1 MKFFKL
7 MIFILVIFSK
17 TGNVLSE
24 NRLFD
29 VNNIKIV
36 NTPSKNINNLTSQ
49 AMKKGFSVL
58 IERILLKEDKKRLD
72 DLNLSDIEELVAYYQ
87 TFDEVDDLNK
97 SIKVFNIFFDKNKI
111 HNLFYKRNILYSNL
125 IESEFYLLPIFKKDE
140 ELNIYAK
147 NFFYDRWNKV
157 SFESEIV
164 DFILP
169 IENIEIIQKVNKSK
183 GNLEELN
190 LVNLFNEYSNKN
202 LGIVLI
208 TENNSKIKKVFL
220 KTIILGKKINKSLEI
235 KNYKLEKNELH
246 EKIIINIKN
255 ELVNIVKS
263 QNLIDIRTPSFLN
276 AKFKI
281 NKKNSLVEL
290 KKRAE
295 QIDLVEKIFIQE
307 FNNEFVVLKIKF
319 LGKVNN
325 IINELKKEKIN
336 LRLNGEQWSL
346 NII

>member
-97 SIKVFNIFFDKNKI
+97 SIKVFNIFFDKDKI

-125 IESEFYLLPIFKKDE
+125 IKSEFYLLPIFKKDE

-169 IENIEIIQKVNKSK
+169 IENIEIIQKLNKSK
-183 GNLEELN
+183 GNLEDLN

-220 KTIILGKKINKSLEI
+220 KTNILGKKINKSLEI
-235 KNYKLEKNELH
+235 KNYKLEKSELH
-246 EKIIINIKN
+246 DKIIIDIKN

-290 KKRAE
+290 KKRVE

-307 FNNEFVVLKIKF
+307 FNNEFVILKIKF

>member
-49 AMKKGFSVL
+49 AMKKGFLVL

-72 DLNLSDIEELVAYYQ
+72 DLNLSDIEDLVAYYQ

-97 SIKVFNIFFDKNKI
+97 SIKVFNIFFDKDKI

-125 IESEFYLLPIFKKDE
+125 IKSEFYLLPIFKKDE
-140 ELNIYAK
+140 ELNIYTK
-147 NFFYDRWNKV
+147 NSFYDRWNKV

-183 GNLEELN
+183 GNLEDLN

-220 KTIILGKKINKSLEI
+220 KTNILGKKINKSLEI

-290 KKRAE
+290 KKRVE

-307 FNNEFVVLKIKF
+307 FNNEFVILKIKF

>member
-97 SIKVFNIFFDKNKI
+97 SIKVFNIFFDKAKI

-169 IENIEIIQKVNKSK
+169 IENIEIIQKLNKSK
-183 GNLEELN
+183 GNLEDLN

-220 KTIILGKKINKSLEI
+220 KTNILGKKINKSLEI

-246 EKIIINIKN
+246 EKIIIDIKN

-290 KKRAE
+290 KKRVE

-307 FNNEFVVLKIKF
+307 FNNEFVILKIKF

>member
-1 MKFFKL
+1 MKFLKL

-125 IESEFYLLPIFKKDE
+125 IKSEFYLLPIFKKDE
-140 ELNIYAK
+140 ELNIYTK

-183 GNLEELN
+183 GNLEDLN
-190 LVNLFNEYSNKN
+190 LVNLFSEYSNKN

-220 KTIILGKKINKSLEI
+220 KTNILGKKINKSLEI
-235 KNYKLEKNELH
+235 KDYKLEKNELH

-290 KKRAE
+290 KKKVE

-336 LRLNGEQWSL
+336 LRLNGEEWSL

>member
-49 AMKKGFSVL
+49 AMKKGFLVL

-72 DLNLSDIEELVAYYQ
+72 DLNLSDIEDLVAYYQ

-97 SIKVFNIFFDKNKI
+97 SIKVFNIFFDKDKI

-125 IESEFYLLPIFKKDE
+125 IKSEFYLLPIFKKDE
-140 ELNIYAK
+140 ELNIYTK

-183 GNLEELN
+183 GNLEDLN

-220 KTIILGKKINKSLEI
+220 KTNILGKKINKSLEI

-290 KKRAE
+290 KKRVE

-307 FNNEFVVLKIKF
+307 FNNEFVILKIKF

>member
-97 SIKVFNIFFDKNKI
+97 SIKVFNIFFDKDKI

-125 IESEFYLLPIFKKDE
+125 IKSEFYLLPIFKKDE
-140 ELNIYAK
+140 ELNIYTK

-183 GNLEELN
+183 GNLEDLN

-220 KTIILGKKINKSLEI
+220 KTNILGKKINKSLEI
-235 KNYKLEKNELH
+235 KNYKLEKSELYD
-246 EKIIINIKN
+246 KIIINIKN

-290 KKRAE
+290 KKRVE

-307 FNNEFVVLKIKF
+307 FNNEFVILKIKF

>member
-58 IERILLKEDKKRLD
+58 IERILLKEDKKRLN

-97 SIKVFNIFFDKNKI
+97 SIKVFNIFFDKDKI

-125 IESEFYLLPIFKKDE
+125 IKSEFYLLPIFKKDE

-169 IENIEIIQKVNKSK
+169 IENIEIIQKLNKSK
-183 GNLEELN
+183 GNLEDLN

-220 KTIILGKKINKSLEI
+220 KTNILGKKINKSLEI
-235 KNYKLEKNELH
+235 KDYKLEKNELH

-290 KKRAE
+290 KKRVE

>member
-1 MKFFKL
+1 MKFLKL

-49 AMKKGFSVL
+49 AMKKGFLVL

-72 DLNLSDIEELVAYYQ
+72 DLNLSDIEDLVAYYQ

-97 SIKVFNIFFDKNKI
+97 SIKVFNIFFDKDKI

-125 IESEFYLLPIFKKDE
+125 IKSEFYLLPIFKKDE
-140 ELNIYAK
+140 ELNIYTK

-169 IENIEIIQKVNKSK
+169 IENIEIIQKLNKSK
-183 GNLEELN
+183 GNLEDLN

-220 KTIILGKKINKSLEI
+220 KTNILGKKINKSLEI
-235 KNYKLEKNELH
+235 KDYKLEKNELH

-290 KKRAE
+290 KKRVE

-307 FNNEFVVLKIKF
+307 FNNEFVVLRIKF

>member
-1 MKFFKL
+1 MKFLKL

-125 IESEFYLLPIFKKDE
+125 IKSEFYLLPIFKKDE
-140 ELNIYAK
+140 ELNIYTK

-183 GNLEELN
+183 GNLEDLN
-190 LVNLFNEYSNKN
+190 LVNLFSEYSNKN

-220 KTIILGKKINKSLEI
+220 KTNILGKKINKSLEI
-235 KNYKLEKNELH
+235 KDYKLEKNELH

-263 QNLIDIRTPSFLN
+263 QNLIDIRTPSFIN

-290 KKRAE
+290 KKKVE

>member
-1 MKFFKL
+1 MKFLKL

-97 SIKVFNIFFDKNKI
+97 SIKVFNIFFDKDKI

-125 IESEFYLLPIFKKDE
+125 IKSEFYLLPIFKKDE
-140 ELNIYAK
+140 ELNIYTK
-147 NFFYDRWNKV
+147 NSFYDRWNKV

-183 GNLEELN
+183 GNLEDLN

-220 KTIILGKKINKSLEI
+220 KTNILGKKINKSLEI
-235 KNYKLEKNELH
+235 KDYKLEKNELH

-290 KKRAE
+290 KKRVE

-307 FNNEFVVLKIKF
+307 FNNEFVVLRIKF

>member
-58 IERILLKEDKKRLD
+58 TERILLKEDKKRLD

-97 SIKVFNIFFDKNKI
+97 SIKVFNIFFDKDKI

-125 IESEFYLLPIFKKDE
+125 IKSEFYLLPIFKKDE

-183 GNLEELN
+183 GNLEDLN

-220 KTIILGKKINKSLEI
+220 KTNILGKKINKSLEI
-235 KNYKLEKNELH
+235 KNYKLEKSELYD
-246 EKIIINIKN
+246 KIIIDIKN

-290 KKRAE
+290 KKRVE
-295 QIDLVEKIFIQE
+295 QIDLVEKLFIQE
-307 FNNEFVVLKIKF
+307 FNNEFVILKIKF

>member
-97 SIKVFNIFFDKNKI
+97 SIKVFNIFFDKDKI

-125 IESEFYLLPIFKKDE
+125 IKSEFYLLPIFKKNE

-220 KTIILGKKINKSLEI
+220 KTNILGKKINKSLEI

-246 EKIIINIKN
+246 EKIIIDIKN

-290 KKRAE
+290 KKRVE

>member
-97 SIKVFNIFFDKNKI
+97 SIKVFNIFFDKDKI

-125 IESEFYLLPIFKKDE
+125 IKSEFYLLPIFKKNE

-220 KTIILGKKINKSLEI
+220 KTNILGKKINKSLEI

-246 EKIIINIKN
+246 EKIIIDIKN

>member
-1 MKFFKL
+1 MKFLKL
-7 MIFILVIFSK
+7 MIFILVIFFK

-58 IERILLKEDKKRLD
+58 TERILLKEDKKRLD

-97 SIKVFNIFFDKNKI
+97 SIKVFNIFFDKDKI

-125 IESEFYLLPIFKKDE
+125 IKSEFYLLPIFKKDE

-147 NFFYDRWNKV
+147 NFFYDRWNKI

-183 GNLEELN
+183 GNLEDLN

-208 TENNSKIKKVFL
+208 TENNSKIKKVYL
-220 KTIILGKKINKSLEI
+220 KTNILGKKINKSLEI
-235 KNYKLEKNELH
+235 KNYKLEKSELH
-246 EKIIINIKN
+246 DKIIIDIKN

-290 KKRAE
+290 KKRVE

-307 FNNEFVVLKIKF
+307 FNNEFVILKIKF

>member
-97 SIKVFNIFFDKNKI
+97 SIKVFNIFFDKDKI

-125 IESEFYLLPIFKKDE
+125 IKSEFYLLPIFKKDE
-140 ELNIYAK
+140 ELNIYTK

-169 IENIEIIQKVNKSK
+169 IENIEIIQKLNKSK
-183 GNLEELN
+183 GNLEDLN

-220 KTIILGKKINKSLEI
+220 KTNILGKKINKSLEI
-235 KNYKLEKNELH
+235 KNYKLEKSKLQD
-246 EKIIINIKN
+246 KIIIDIKN

-290 KKRAE
+290 KKRVE

-307 FNNEFVVLKIKF
+307 FNNEFVILKIKF

>member
-97 SIKVFNIFFDKNKI
+97 SIKVFNIFFDKDKI

-125 IESEFYLLPIFKKDE
+125 IKSEFYLLPIFKKDE

-220 KTIILGKKINKSLEI
+220 KTNIYGKKINKSLEI

-246 EKIIINIKN
+246 EKIIIDIKN

-290 KKRAE
+290 KKRVE

-307 FNNEFVVLKIKF
+307 FNNEFVILKIKF

>member
-97 SIKVFNIFFDKNKI
+97 SIKVFNIFFDKAKI

-140 ELNIYAK
+140 ELNIYTK
-147 NFFYDRWNKV
+147 NSFYDRWNKV

-183 GNLEELN
+183 GNLEDLN

-220 KTIILGKKINKSLEI
+220 KTNILGKKINKSLEI

-290 KKRAE
+290 KKRVE

-307 FNNEFVVLKIKF
+307 FNNEFVVLRIKF

>member
-72 DLNLSDIEELVAYYQ
+72 DLNLSDIEDLVAYYQ

-97 SIKVFNIFFDKNKI
+97 SIKVFNIFFDKDKI

-125 IESEFYLLPIFKKDE
+125 IKSEFYLLPIFKKDE
-140 ELNIYAK
+140 ELNIYTK

-169 IENIEIIQKVNKSK
+169 IENIEIIQKLNKSK
-183 GNLEELN
+183 GNLEDLN

-220 KTIILGKKINKSLEI
+220 KTNILGKKINKSLEI

-290 KKRAE
+290 KKRVE

-307 FNNEFVVLKIKF
+307 FNNEFVVLRIKF

>member
-97 SIKVFNIFFDKNKI
+97 SIKVFNIFFDKDKI

-125 IESEFYLLPIFKKDE
+125 IKSEFYLLPIFKKDE
-140 ELNIYAK
+140 ELNIYTK

-183 GNLEELN
+183 GNLEDLN

-220 KTIILGKKINKSLEI
+220 KTNILGKKINKSLEI

-290 KKRAE
+290 KKRVE

-307 FNNEFVVLKIKF
+307 FNNEFVILKIKF

-325 IINELKKEKIN
+325 IINEIKKEKIN

>member
-97 SIKVFNIFFDKNKI
+97 SIKVFNIFFDKDKI

-125 IESEFYLLPIFKKDE
+125 IKSEFYLLPIFKKDE

-147 NFFYDRWNKV
+147 NFFYDRWNKI

-169 IENIEIIQKVNKSK
+169 IENIEIIQKLNKSK
-183 GNLEELN
+183 GNLEDLN

-220 KTIILGKKINKSLEI
+220 KTNILGKKINKSLEI
-235 KNYKLEKNELH
+235 KNYKLEKSKLQD
-246 EKIIINIKN
+246 KIIIDIKN

-290 KKRAE
+290 KKRVE

-307 FNNEFVVLKIKF
+307 FNNEFVILKIKF

>member
-1 MKFFKL
+1 MKFLKL

-58 IERILLKEDKKRLD
+58 IERILLKEEKKRLD

-97 SIKVFNIFFDKNKI
+97 SIKVFNIFFDKDKI

-125 IESEFYLLPIFKKDE
+125 IKSEFYLLPIFKKDE
-140 ELNIYAK
+140 ELNIYTK

-183 GNLEELN
+183 GNLEDLN

-220 KTIILGKKINKSLEI
+220 KTNILGKKINKSLEI
-235 KNYKLEKNELH
+235 KDYKLEKNELH

-290 KKRAE
+290 KKKVE

-307 FNNEFVVLKIKF
+307 FNNDFVVLKIKF

-336 LRLNGEQWSL
+336 LRLNGEEWSL

>member
-58 IERILLKEDKKRLD
+58 TERILLKEDKKRLD

-97 SIKVFNIFFDKNKI
+97 SIKVFNIFFDKDKI

-125 IESEFYLLPIFKKDE
+125 IKSEFYLLPIFKKNE

-183 GNLEELN
+183 GNLEDLN

-220 KTIILGKKINKSLEI
+220 KTNILGKKINKSLEI

-290 KKRAE
+290 KKRVE

>member
-1 MKFFKL
+1 MKFLKL

-36 NTPSKNINNLTSQ
+36 NTTSKNINNLTSQ

-97 SIKVFNIFFDKNKI
+97 SIKVFNIFFDKDKI

-125 IESEFYLLPIFKKDE
+125 IKSEFYLLPIFKKDE

-147 NFFYDRWNKV
+147 NFFYDRWNKI

-169 IENIEIIQKVNKSK
+169 IENIEIIQKLNKSK
-183 GNLEELN
+183 GNLEDLN

-220 KTIILGKKINKSLEI
+220 KTNILGKKINKSLEI

-290 KKRAE
+290 KKRVE

-307 FNNEFVVLKIKF
+307 FNNEFVILKIKF

-336 LRLNGEQWSL
+336 LRLNGEEWSL

>member
-49 AMKKGFSVL
+49 AMKKGFLVL

-72 DLNLSDIEELVAYYQ
+72 DLNLSDIEDLVAYYQ

-97 SIKVFNIFFDKNKI
+97 SIKVFNIFFDKDKI

-125 IESEFYLLPIFKKDE
+125 IKSEFYLLPIFKKDE
-140 ELNIYAK
+140 ELNIYTK
-147 NFFYDRWNKV
+147 NSFYDRWNKV

-183 GNLEELN
+183 GNLEDLN

-220 KTIILGKKINKSLEI
+220 KTNILGKKINKSLEI
-235 KNYKLEKNELH
+235 KDYKLKKNELH

-290 KKRAE
+290 KKRVE

-307 FNNEFVVLKIKF
+307 FNNEFVVLRIKF

>member
-1 MKFFKL
+1 MKFLKL

-125 IESEFYLLPIFKKDE
+125 IKSEFYLLPIFKKDE
-140 ELNIYAK
+140 ELNIYTK

-169 IENIEIIQKVNKSK
+169 IENIEIIQKVNNSK
-183 GNLEELN
+183 GNLEDLN
-190 LVNLFNEYSNKN
+190 LVNLFSEYSNKN

-220 KTIILGKKINKSLEI
+220 KTNILGKKINKSLEI
-235 KNYKLEKNELH
+235 KDYKLEKNELH

-290 KKRAE
+290 KKRVE

-307 FNNEFVVLKIKF
+307 FNNEFVVLRIKF

>member
-58 IERILLKEDKKRLD
+58 IERILLKEDKKRLN

-97 SIKVFNIFFDKNKI
+97 SIKVFNIFFDKDKI

-125 IESEFYLLPIFKKDE
+125 IKSEFYLLPIFKKDE

-147 NFFYDRWNKV
+147 NFFYDRWNKI

-169 IENIEIIQKVNKSK
+169 IENIEIIQKLNKSK
-183 GNLEELN
+183 GNLEDLN

-220 KTIILGKKINKSLEI
+220 KTNILGKKINKSLEI
-235 KNYKLEKNELH
+235 KNYKLEKSELH
-246 EKIIINIKN
+246 DKIIIDIKN

-290 KKRAE
+290 KKRVE

>member
-49 AMKKGFSVL
+49 AMKKGFLVL

-72 DLNLSDIEELVAYYQ
+72 DLNLSDIEDLVAYYQ

-97 SIKVFNIFFDKNKI
+97 SIKVFNIFFDKDKI

-125 IESEFYLLPIFKKDE
+125 IKSEFYLLPIFKKDE
-140 ELNIYAK
+140 ELNIYTK

-183 GNLEELN
+183 GNLEDLN

-220 KTIILGKKINKSLEI
+220 KTNILGKKINKSLEI

-290 KKRAE
+290 KKRVE

-307 FNNEFVVLKIKF
+307 FNNEFVVLRIKF

>member
-125 IESEFYLLPIFKKDE
+125 IKSEFYLLPIFKKDE
-140 ELNIYAK
+140 ELNIYTK

-183 GNLEELN
+183 GNLEDLN

-220 KTIILGKKINKSLEI
+220 KTNILGKKINKSLEI
-235 KNYKLEKNELH
+235 KNYKLEKSELH
-246 EKIIINIKN
+246 DKIIIDIKN

-290 KKRAE
+290 KKKVE

-336 LRLNGEQWSL
+336 LRLNGEEWSL

>member
-97 SIKVFNIFFDKNKI
+97 SIKVFNIFFDKDKI

-125 IESEFYLLPIFKKDE
+125 IKSEFYLLPIFKKDE

-147 NFFYDRWNKV
+147 NFFYDRWNKI

-169 IENIEIIQKVNKSK
+169 IENIEIIQKLNKSK
-183 GNLEELN
+183 GNLEDLN

-220 KTIILGKKINKSLEI
+220 KTNILGKKINKSLEI
-235 KNYKLEKNELH
+235 KNYKLEKSKLQD
-246 EKIIINIKN
+246 KIIIDIKN

-290 KKRAE
+290 KKRME

-307 FNNEFVVLKIKF
+307 FNNEFVILKIKF

>member
-97 SIKVFNIFFDKNKI
+97 SIKVFNIFFDKDKI

-125 IESEFYLLPIFKKDE
+125 IKSEFYLLPIFKKDE
-140 ELNIYAK
+140 ELNIYTK

-169 IENIEIIQKVNKSK
+169 IENIEIIQKLNKSK
-183 GNLEELN
+183 GNLEDLN

-220 KTIILGKKINKSLEI
+220 KTNILGKKINKSLEI
-235 KNYKLEKNELH
+235 KNYKLEKSELH
-246 EKIIINIKN
+246 DKIIIDIKN

-290 KKRAE
+290 KKKSGTNR
-295 QIDLVEKIFIQE
+295 FS
-307 FNNEFVVLKIKF
+307 
-319 LGKVNN
+319 GKN
-325 IINELKKEKIN
+325 IYSRI
-336 LRLNGEQWSL
+336 
-346 NII
+346 

>member
-97 SIKVFNIFFDKNKI
+97 SIKVFNIFFDKDKI

-125 IESEFYLLPIFKKDE
+125 IKSEFYLLPIFKKDE

-147 NFFYDRWNKV
+147 NFFYDRWNKI

-169 IENIEIIQKVNKSK
+169 IENIEIIQKLNKSK
-183 GNLEELN
+183 GNLEDLN
-190 LVNLFNEYSNKN
+190 LINLFNEYSNKN

-220 KTIILGKKINKSLEI
+220 KTNILGKKINKSLEI
-235 KNYKLEKNELH
+235 KNYKLEKSELYD
-246 EKIIINIKN
+246 KIIIDIKN

-290 KKRAE
+290 KKRVE
-295 QIDLVEKIFIQE
+295 QIDLVEKLFIQE
-307 FNNEFVVLKIKF
+307 FNNEFVILKIKF

>member
-1 MKFFKL
+1 

-58 IERILLKEDKKRLD
+58 IERILLKEDKKRLN

-97 SIKVFNIFFDKNKI
+97 SIKVFNIFFDKDKI

-125 IESEFYLLPIFKKDE
+125 IKSEFYLLPIFKKDE

-147 NFFYDRWNKV
+147 NFFYDRWNKI

-183 GNLEELN
+183 GNLEDLN

-208 TENNSKIKKVFL
+208 TENNSKIKKVYL
-220 KTIILGKKINKSLEI
+220 KTNILGKKINKSLEI

-246 EKIIINIKN
+246 EKIIIDIKN

-290 KKRAE
+290 KKERN
-295 QIDLVEKIFIQE
+295 K
-307 FNNEFVVLKIKF
+307 
-319 LGKVNN
+319 
-325 IINELKKEKIN
+325 
-336 LRLNGEQWSL
+336 
-346 NII
+346 

>member
-49 AMKKGFSVL
+49 AMKKGFLVL

-72 DLNLSDIEELVAYYQ
+72 DLNLSDIEDLVAYYQ

-97 SIKVFNIFFDKNKI
+97 SIKVFNIFFDKDKI

-125 IESEFYLLPIFKKDE
+125 IKSEFYLLPIFKKDE
-140 ELNIYAK
+140 ELNIYTK

-183 GNLEELN
+183 GNLEDLN

-220 KTIILGKKINKSLEI
+220 KTNILGKKINKSLEI

-290 KKRAE
+290 KKRVE

-307 FNNEFVVLKIKF
+307 FNNEFVVLRIKF

-336 LRLNGEQWSL
+336 LRLNGEQWSI

>member
-58 IERILLKEDKKRLD
+58 TERILLKEDKKRLD

-97 SIKVFNIFFDKNKI
+97 SIKVFNIFFDKDKI

-125 IESEFYLLPIFKKDE
+125 IKSEFYLLPIFKKDE

-147 NFFYDRWNKV
+147 NFFYDRWNKI

-169 IENIEIIQKVNKSK
+169 IENIEIIQKLNKSK
-183 GNLEELN
+183 GNLEDLN
-190 LVNLFNEYSNKN
+190 LINLFNEYSNKN

-220 KTIILGKKINKSLEI
+220 KTNILGKKINKSLEI
-235 KNYKLEKNELH
+235 KNYKLEKSELYD
-246 EKIIINIKN
+246 KIIIDIKN

-290 KKRAE
+290 KKRVE
-295 QIDLVEKIFIQE
+295 QIDLVEKLFIQE
-307 FNNEFVVLKIKF
+307 FNNEFVILKIKF

>member
-1 MKFFKL
+1 MKFLKL

-125 IESEFYLLPIFKKDE
+125 IKSEFYLLPIFKKDE
-140 ELNIYAK
+140 ELNIYTK

-183 GNLEELN
+183 GNLEDLN
-190 LVNLFNEYSNKN
+190 LVNLFSEYSNKN

-220 KTIILGKKINKSLEI
+220 KTNILGKKINKSLEI
-235 KNYKLEKNELH
+235 KDYKLEKNELH

-290 KKRAE
+290 KKKVE

-307 FNNEFVVLKIKF
+307 FNNEFAVLKIKF

-336 LRLNGEQWSL
+336 LRLNGEEWSL

>member
-36 NTPSKNINNLTSQ
+36 NTPSKNINNLISQ

-58 IERILLKEDKKRLD
+58 IQRILLKEDKVRLD
-72 DLNLSDIEELVAYYQ
+72 DLNLSDIKELVAYYQ

-97 SIKVFNIFFDKNKI
+97 SIKVFNIFFDKDKI

-125 IESEFYLLPIFKKDE
+125 IKSEFYLLPIFKKDE

-183 GNLEELN
+183 GNLEDLN

-220 KTIILGKKINKSLEI
+220 KTNILGKKINKSLEI
-235 KNYKLEKNELH
+235 KNYKLGKNELH
-246 EKIIINIKN
+246 EKIIIDIKN

-290 KKRAE
+290 KKRVE

-336 LRLNGEQWSL
+336 LLLNGEQWSL

>member
-72 DLNLSDIEELVAYYQ
+72 DLNLSDIEDLVAYYQ

-97 SIKVFNIFFDKNKI
+97 SIKVFNIFFDKDKI

-125 IESEFYLLPIFKKDE
+125 IKSEFYLLPIFKKDE
-140 ELNIYAK
+140 ELNIYTK
-147 NFFYDRWNKV
+147 NSFYDRWNKV

-169 IENIEIIQKVNKSK
+169 IENIEIIQKLNKSK
-183 GNLEELN
+183 GNLEDLN

-208 TENNSKIKKVFL
+208 TENNSKIKKVYL
-220 KTIILGKKINKSLEI
+220 KTNILGKKINKSLEI

-290 KKRAE
+290 KKRVE

-307 FNNEFVVLKIKF
+307 FNNEFVILKIKF

>member
-72 DLNLSDIEELVAYYQ
+72 DLNLSDIEDLVAYYQ

-97 SIKVFNIFFDKNKI
+97 SIKVFNIFFDKDKI

-125 IESEFYLLPIFKKDE
+125 IKSEFYLLPIFKKDE
-140 ELNIYAK
+140 ELNIYTK
-147 NFFYDRWNKV
+147 NSFYDRWNKV

-183 GNLEELN
+183 GNLEDLN

-220 KTIILGKKINKSLEI
+220 KTNILGKKINKSLEI

-290 KKRAE
+290 KKRVE

-307 FNNEFVVLKIKF
+307 FNNEFVVLRIKF